1 MLGQVA
7 CMVQNRNAYKVFV
20 RKAEIQKEDEAH
32 AYSTHS
38 LWVICCLA
46 KLCYVACRDILD
58 EKISFNTSPGKAK
71 VDCSSNFENI

>member
-7 CMVQNRNAYKVFV
+7 CMVHKRNAYKVFV
-20 RKAEIQKEDEAH
+20 RKAERRKHVEDEAH

-38 LWVICCLA
+38 LWVTCCRA

-58 EKISFNTSPGKAK
+58 EKMSFNRFA
-71 VDCSSNFENI
+71 DSSRAVSKPV